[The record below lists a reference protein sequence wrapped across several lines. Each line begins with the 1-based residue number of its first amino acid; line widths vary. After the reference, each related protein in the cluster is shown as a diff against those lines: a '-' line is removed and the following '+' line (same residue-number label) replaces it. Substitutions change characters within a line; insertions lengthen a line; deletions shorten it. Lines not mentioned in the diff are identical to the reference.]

1 MFFVYLKVLGPG
13 QLHLSC
19 IRLADGLLQHH
30 GVVVSVGLHARLV
43 VHVGDVLP
51 TGGGSH
57 LIRPGLKSFFRLEIP
72 LHTKP
77 MYPFIISIKDLPNE
91 NVVRERLTQN
101 SASTRSCLLRYL
113 LSGANWYLSHV

>member
-19 IRLADGLLQHH
+19 IRLADGHH
-30 GVVVSVGLHARLV
+30 GIVVSVGLHARLV

-72 LHTKP
+72 LHTKQ
-77 MYPFIISIKDLPNE
+77 MYPFISSIKDLPNE
-91 NVVRERLTQN
+91 NVVRE
-101 SASTRSCLLRYL
+101 
-113 LSGANWYLSHV
+113 

>member
-1 MFFVYLKVLGPG
+1 MFFVNLKVLGPG

-30 GVVVSVGLHARLV
+30 GVVVSVDLHARLV

-51 TGGGSH
+51 TGGGSR
-57 LIRPGLKSFFRLEIP
+57 LIRLGFKSFFRLEIP

-77 MYPFIISIKDLPNE
+77 MYPSIISIKDLPNE
-91 NVVRERLTQN
+91 NVVRE
-101 SASTRSCLLRYL
+101 
-113 LSGANWYLSHV
+113 

>member
-1 MFFVYLKVLGPG
+1 MFFVCLKVLGLG
-13 QLHLSC
+13 QLHLSY

-30 GVVVSVGLHARLV
+30 GVVVSVGLHACLV
-43 VHVGDVLP
+43 VHIGDVLP
-51 TGGGSH
+51 TGGGSC
-57 LIRPGLKSFFRLEIP
+57 LIRPGLKSFWLEIP

-101 SASTRSCLLRYL
+101 STSTRSCLLRYL
-113 LSGANWYLSHV
+113 SSGAIWYLSHV

>member
-43 VHVGDVLP
+43 VHDGDVLP
-51 TGGGSH
+51 T
-57 LIRPGLKSFFRLEIP
+57 
-72 LHTKP
+72 
-77 MYPFIISIKDLPNE
+77 
-91 NVVRERLTQN
+91 
-101 SASTRSCLLRYL
+101 A
-113 LSGANWYLSHV
+113 A

>member
-43 VHVGDVLP
+43 VMSVTYFL
-51 TGGGSH
+51 
-57 LIRPGLKSFFRLEIP
+57 
-72 LHTKP
+72 
-77 MYPFIISIKDLPNE
+77 
-91 NVVRERLTQN
+91 Q
-101 SASTRSCLLRYL
+101 A
-113 LSGANWYLSHV
+113 AAAA